1 MPVSKSLP
9 ISSLRFG
16 FQSHHSVCKENPL
29 SLLLAQQICRHSLCC
44 NNLHSPL
51 QVHMKKP
58 SSLSVLRLTY
68 PLHLLSAVPVPQN
81 AKWLLYN
88 RIPLFP
94 IKCILKGHAATSRH
108 TGQNTG
114 IPVQTL
120 PEKSQER
127 DLTRFSS
134 FYTSSHATSPP
145 FILQTQKCNFPKQSI
160 YPHFLA
166 CSRLRSDFW
175 LFFI

>member
-16 FQSHHSVCKENPL
+16 FQSHHSVCKENPS

-58 SSLSVLRLTY
+58 SSVSSKVDLPTSPPLSSPCATKCKV
-68 PLHLLSAVPVPQN
+68 V
-81 AKWLLYN
+81 
-88 RIPLFP
+88 RIPIFP
-94 IKCILKGHAATSRH
+94 IKCILKGHVATSKHR
-108 TGQNTG
+108 GRNTG

-120 PEKSQER
+120 PKKSQER
-127 DLTRFSS
+127 DLIRFSSSS
-134 FYTSSHATSPP
+134 FYTSSRATLPP